1 MQRYFLKQ
9 PIADDI
15 VLTADQDVFK
25 HFGKVLRARV
35 GSQAEFVSQDQ
46 AVVVGEVVAITP
58 TEMTLKVVSRLTEN
72 VELPVQV
79 TVIVSPLKNDRSD
92 WFVQK
97 ATELGVH
104 RIIFTTMTRT
114 VADWRKQQLKKATR
128 LEKIAQAAAE
138 QSHRL
143 MIPTIDFLSWSEVL
157 SLPKQAGIVAWEES
171 AREGEVGTLV
181 QVVKPLPTG
190 AELALVFGPEGG
202 LTADEVAD
210 LSAHG
215 FKPAG
220 LGPRILRAET
230 APLYA
235 LSAIS
240 VLKELN

>member
-1 MQRYFLKQ
+1 
-9 PIADDI
+9 
-15 VLTADQDVFK
+15 
-25 HFGKVLRARV
+25 
-35 GSQAEFVSQDQ
+35 
-46 AVVVGEVVAITP
+46 
-58 TEMTLKVVSRLTEN
+58 
-72 VELPVQV
+72 
-79 TVIVSPLKNDRSD
+79 
-92 WFVQK
+92 
-97 ATELGVH
+97 
-104 RIIFTTMTRT
+104 
-114 VADWRKQQLKKATR
+114 
-128 LEKIAQAAAE
+128 
-138 QSHRL
+138 

-181 QVVKPLPTG
+181 QVVKPLPAG
-190 AELALVFGPEGG
+190 ATLALVFGPEGG

-210 LSAHG
+210 LSTHG